1 MSVES
6 VLSDIIRN
14 TFNIDFNTLVGIT
27 FSTAIVVFLLV
38 FVIRWLG
45 NKGMG
50 QLKTIELIIL
60 VGLGDA
66 IGQSMLKPSET
77 SIPQGFTVI
86 IIAIAIFKIYDHLT
100 TKYTKF
106 SKVIERDPILL
117 VKDGKIIDEAMNK
130 AKISRKE
137 LESYLR
143 LTGTDDISE
152 IKTSYLEINGQV
164 SFVKKKIEEIKS
176 TKQPKDKDS

>member
-1 MSVES
+1 MVFMSIES
-6 VLSDIIRN
+6 IVPDIVKN
-14 TFNIDFNTLVGIT
+14 AFNIDFNTLVAVT
-27 FSTAIVVFLLV
+27 FSTAIVVLLLV

-45 NKGMG
+45 NKGLG

-77 SIPQGFTVI
+77 SIPQGFTVV

-106 SKVIERDPILL
+106 SKVIEPDPILL
-117 VKDGKIIDEAMNK
+117 VKDGKIIDEAMEK

-143 LTGTDDISE
+143 LTGTDDLSE

-164 SFVKKKIEEIKS
+164 SFVKNKIEEVKS
-176 TKQPKDKDS
+176 TKQSKE